1 MENSN
6 QMNLTTPPWSGKP
19 VKKWIRVLAWVWVV
33 LLALFAPLAFWLA
46 IRSGIAKEDIPG
58 ALAAIVGE
66 LYMTVL
72 FAHVAF
78 RGRAPMGWFPWDR
91 SNVKRGKKGWD
102 RR

>member
-6 QMNLTTPPWSGKP
+6 QTDLTRPPWSGQS

-33 LLALFAPLAFWLA
+33 LLVLFTPLAFWLA
-46 IRSGIAKEDIPG
+46 IQDGIVKENIPG
-58 ALAAIVGE
+58 VLAAIAGE

-78 RGRAPMGWFPWDR
+78 RGRAPVGWFPWDR
-91 SNVKRGKKGWD
+91 SSIKG
-102 RR
+102 